1 MPVPSL
7 EKFGNSC
14 IHFTA
19 SVDTTQLKIQ
29 STNME
34 LQKNG
39 FFLSGNCYSSK
50 HFLVAQTIS
59 CLVFSLRGGQRSMML
74 TSLCMFAFQV
84 HWFLIFLKYTDMRI
98 LRQDLHTV
106 RKEQRILIFPR
117 PENMKTYWYPCSPCP
132 EYPKPFHT
140 KPKEFIFSSWSFC
153 KVEVN
158 SVIAAKKL

>member
-84 HWFLIFLKYTDMRI
+84 H
-98 LRQDLHTV
+98 
-106 RKEQRILIFPR
+106 
-117 PENMKTYWYPCSPCP
+117 
-132 EYPKPFHT
+132 
-140 KPKEFIFSSWSFC
+140 
-153 KVEVN
+153 
-158 SVIAAKKL
+158 